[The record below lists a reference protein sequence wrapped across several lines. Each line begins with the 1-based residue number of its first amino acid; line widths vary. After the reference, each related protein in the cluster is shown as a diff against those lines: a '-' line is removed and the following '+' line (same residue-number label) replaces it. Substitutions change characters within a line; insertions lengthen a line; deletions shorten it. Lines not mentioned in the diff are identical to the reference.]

1 VSYIPIEKLI
11 MTRLDAT
18 LDLMDE
24 NGRAIPSRIKMKLS
38 LISESPEVFME
49 SVDADVA
56 RLDGNGILPIAS
68 DHIQAAASVGQ
79 TSGAVVQTLGNC
91 VGPLGQAL
99 QLIVKIMDNVADV
112 CLCSSSKPVG
122 MLTRLSWWAGTSHIE
137 SLLDSPFFGI
147 QGEYLVND

>member
-1 VSYIPIEKLI
+1 VSCIPIEKLI

-18 LDLMDE
+18 LDLTDE

-38 LISESPEVFME
+38 LISESPGVFME

-68 DHIQAAASVGQ
+68 NHIQAAASVAQ
-79 TSGAVVQTLGNC
+79 ISGAVVQTLGNC

-112 CLCSSSKPVG
+112 CLCSSSKTCWNADSAVMVG
-122 MLTRLSWWAGTSHIE
+122 RHI
-137 SLLDSPFFGI
+137 P
-147 QGEYLVND
+147 Y